1 MKGKILLEDSFPF
14 FPVSKYDHYIWKWD
28 LTKRYFGFLSALFIF
43 LTFKTSKLFPTR
55 TFAYLFIF
63 FILLPLIYS
72 YKYFLLLEYF
82 PLLSSIVFTSFF
94 FFYFAIQRI
103 FVVFFFFDLGTLST
117 YFFFSCSVC
126 VLFSSVEFV
135 FTVFSIKKIYL
146 VFSFFLILLLW

>member
-103 FVVFFFFDLGTLST
+103 FVVFFFSILELCRHTS
-117 YFFFSCSVC
+117 FFPV
-126 VLFSSVEFV
+126 V
-135 FTVFSIKKIYL
+135 FA
-146 VFSFFLILLLW
+146 FSFHQLSLFLLSFLSKKSIWYFLFF